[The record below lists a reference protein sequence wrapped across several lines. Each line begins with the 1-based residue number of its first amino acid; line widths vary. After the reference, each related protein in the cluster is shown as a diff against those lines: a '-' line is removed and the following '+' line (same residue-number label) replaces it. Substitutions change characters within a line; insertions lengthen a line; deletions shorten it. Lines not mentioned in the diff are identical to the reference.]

1 MGISVPF
8 AIPCLDEMEVEAED
22 SPELLDFLHQLQGF
36 LDNVIAQMTSAMSAA
51 EQAQGEAA
59 ASEAQAAEAQ
69 AAAAAA
75 TEAADALKLERDA
88 LLAEVQPLRTA
99 AIAAAKAQASKL
111 VPGVGLDAC
120 EDLAAVRRAVVA
132 AKIPALA
139 KASDAQIEGAWSVL
153 VAGMDAAEPTPVGA
167 PSPGFMAPTAPV
179 PPTTAPASRSRAL
192 LS

>member
-1 MGISVPF
+1 SPKIPMGISVPF

-120 EDLAAVRRAVVA
+120 EDLAAVRRAV
-132 AKIPALA
+132 
-139 KASDAQIEGAWSVL
+139 
-153 VAGMDAAEPTPVGA
+153 
-167 PSPGFMAPTAPV
+167 
-179 PPTTAPASRSRAL
+179 
-192 LS
+192 